1 MARCFHLAPSAVGD
15 HLNLDSQVRL
25 IAAQLVA
32 LVEKVGDKDKVKAT
46 SFHPPCS
53 LSHISTQVQ
62 RFKKNIK
69 PQILEMIE
77 DIGKHPAAVAH

>member
-1 MARCFHLAPSAVGD
+1 
-15 HLNLDSQVRL
+15 L

-32 LVEKVGDKDKVKAT
+32 LVEKVGDKDKVTCNLRSFVT
-46 SFHPPCS
+46 SIS
-53 LSHISTQVQ
+53 LISTQVQ